1 MKKLKYVVLFLSIV
15 SFVSCKKDKENL
27 TENTEIVLNDSL
39 DQVNSDSV
47 IIKQNT
53 LQTFEIPPE
62 VQGCSCLFAKNKED
76 FDNKK
81 YIYVDD
87 YGNTAYIKL
96 EDKMIEIPMREG
108 DFDPSDFSKVI
119 KNSEVAV
126 IIKGKKIKEK
136 GETTTFEGELT
147 LEKKM
152 AEKLQFP
159 FTVSV
164 VAKIIN
170 DNRLMIIN
178 AKI

>member
-1 MKKLKYVVLFLSIV
+1 MKKIKYVLLFLSVV
-15 SFVSCKKDKENL
+15 SFVSCKKDKENV
-27 TENTEIVLNDSL
+27 TDNTEIVVNDSI
-39 DQVNSDSV
+39 DQVEKDSA

-62 VQGCSCLFAKNKED
+62 VQGCSCLFAENKED

-96 EDKMIEIPMREG
+96 EDKIIKIPMKEG
-108 DFDPSDFSKVI
+108 DFDPSDFSKII

-126 IIKGKKIKEK
+126 IIKGQKVKEK

-147 LEKKM
+147 LEKKDGRKTTIPIYG
-152 AEKLQFP
+152 ECGC
-159 FTVSV
+159 
-164 VAKIIN
+164 
-170 DNRLMIIN
+170 
-178 AKI
+178 